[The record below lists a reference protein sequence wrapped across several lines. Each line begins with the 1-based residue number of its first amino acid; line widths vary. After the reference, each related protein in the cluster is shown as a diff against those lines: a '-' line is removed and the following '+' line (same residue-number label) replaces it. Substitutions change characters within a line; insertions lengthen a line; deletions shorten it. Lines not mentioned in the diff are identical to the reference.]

1 MKCSRKYDVPLCLCS
16 TKIYFSTMTSA
27 QLKNSFSFIGEIDGS
42 MLPSTMELKFC
53 AGLQSV
59 RYFVLSKT
67 HHQVL
72 FFGSYTLHHIGSE
85 SELTERIARI
95 YEKDEVLQLKFDSVQ
110 IAFDV
115 PYALVPQ
122 EFSAFVQEPGQ
133 VIQSFQNGFDLLYY
147 NSKELE
153 RSLLSHFPKGEFKHI
168 NTSLV
173 HFLPEELHETTDK
186 LFVNISSEYTDVV
199 RFDASKQLQLMN
211 RYGYKDAKDFIYF
224 VALCCEDLKI
234 SREETELVL
243 MGEVDIQSKIY
254 DLCYRYF
261 RNISFVGKPTDLTF
275 AKAFDLYP
283 KHLHFNL
290 YNL

>member
-1 MKCSRKYDVPLCLCS
+1 
-16 TKIYFSTMTSA
+16 MTSA

-53 AGLQSV
+53 AGLQSI

-67 HHQVL
+67 HRQVL

-95 YEKDEVLQLKFDSVQ
+95 YEKDEILQLKFDSVQ

-122 EFSAFVQEPGQ
+122 EFSAFVKESGQ

-153 RSLLSHFPKGEFKHI
+153 RSLLSHFPRAEFKHI

-173 HFLPEELHETTDK
+173 HFLPGELLENTDK
-186 LFVNISSEYTDVV
+186 LFVNVSSEYADVV
-199 RFDASKQLQLMN
+199 RFDAGKQLQLMN

-234 SREETELVL
+234 NREETELVL
-243 MGEVDIQSKIY
+243 LGEVDIQSKIY

-261 RNISFVGKPTDLTF
+261 RNISFVGKPADLSF